1 MEYRSFL
8 LRAWPATLAALLL
21 IMFWRGWQGSIVEV
35 KEAVYAVICWQ
46 LLGAVGI
53 GIFKALNIP
62 LADNQDLYASI
73 YKEES

>member
-8 LRAWPATLAALLL
+8 LRAWPVTLAVLIL

-35 KEAVYAVICWQ
+35 KEAVYAVIFWQ

-53 GIFKALNIP
+53 GIFKALKFP
-62 LADNQDLYASI
+62 LAENHDIYAEFI
-73 YKEES
+73 IL